1 MELTMINNAVNL
13 AKVKL
18 ARHKELGQLSQ
29 LSIEEVATL
38 MDLVTF
44 GPSLP
49 QINNVPIFFN
59 YHMN

>member
-1 MELTMINNAVNL
+1 MINNAVNL
-13 AKVKL
+13 ARVKL
-18 ARHKELGQLSQ
+18 ARHKELGQNSQ

-44 GPSLP
+44 GPALP

>member
-1 MELTMINNAVNL
+1 
-13 AKVKL
+13 
-18 ARHKELGQLSQ
+18 
-29 LSIEEVATL
+29 LSIEEVAKL